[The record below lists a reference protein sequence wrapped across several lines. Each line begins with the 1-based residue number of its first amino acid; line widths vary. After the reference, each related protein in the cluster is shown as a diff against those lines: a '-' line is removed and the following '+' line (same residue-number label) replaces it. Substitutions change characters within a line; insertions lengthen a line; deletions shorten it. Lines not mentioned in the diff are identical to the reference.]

1 MMHDTIG
8 KTDTMEEI
16 RMAFRFGLLEQL
28 KVKKVYSV
36 ESVLEFIITFF
47 KKINDR
53 GVNNFFC

>member
-16 RMAFRFGLLEQL
+16 RMAFRFGLLKQL

-36 ESVLEFIITFF
+36 ESVLEFIITFYAN
-47 KKINDR
+47 KI
-53 GVNNFFC
+53 FI

>member
-16 RMAFRFGLLEQL
+16 RMAFRFGLLKQL

-36 ESVLEFIITFF
+36 ESVLEFLITFYGNKLSF
-47 KKINDR
+47 LTIHN
-53 GVNNFFC
+53 